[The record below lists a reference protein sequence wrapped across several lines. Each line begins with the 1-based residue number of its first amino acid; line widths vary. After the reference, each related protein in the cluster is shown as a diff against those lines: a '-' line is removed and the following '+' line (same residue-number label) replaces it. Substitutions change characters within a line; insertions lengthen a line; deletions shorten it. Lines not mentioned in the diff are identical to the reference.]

1 MILAKKHALCRVFL
15 SPKTGI
21 VDCELSVTHMLD
33 MGLDDVY
40 QIELQDISG
49 YIKVARTLRHR
60 EQRLEEIIDIVAHG
74 IVTVNQQGLIT
85 KFNPAAEKVFKKPR
99 GQLLN
104 APFYSF
110 LVEFPRHTGHL
121 QTTDKKIH
129 MFMLTHE
136 DENQTLVEFTGLM
149 WPK

>member
-21 VDCELSVTHMLD
+21 VDCELFVTHMLD

-60 EQRLEEIIDIVAHG
+60 GQRLEEIIDIVAHG

-85 KFNPAAEKVFKKPR
+85 KFNPAAEKVF
-99 GQLLN
+99 
-104 APFYSF
+104 
-110 LVEFPRHTGHL
+110 
-121 QTTDKKIH
+121 
-129 MFMLTHE
+129 
-136 DENQTLVEFTGLM
+136 
-149 WPK
+149 

>member
-1 MILAKKHALCRVFL
+1 MILAKKHALCRVCL
-15 SPKTGI
+15 SPKAGI

-60 EQRLEEIIDIVAHG
+60 GQRLEEIIDIVAHG

-85 KFNPAAEKVFKKPR
+85 KFNPAAEKVF
-99 GQLLN
+99 
-104 APFYSF
+104 
-110 LVEFPRHTGHL
+110 
-121 QTTDKKIH
+121 
-129 MFMLTHE
+129 
-136 DENQTLVEFTGLM
+136 
-149 WPK
+149 